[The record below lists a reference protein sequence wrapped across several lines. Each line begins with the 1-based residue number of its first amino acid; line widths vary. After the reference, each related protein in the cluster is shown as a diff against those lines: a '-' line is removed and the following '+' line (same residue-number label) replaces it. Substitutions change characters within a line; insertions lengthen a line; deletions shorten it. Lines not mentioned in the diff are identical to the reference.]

1 MKKKKREEVLCV
13 WARVCVYIVWETETK
28 LSKCGRVRTFI
39 VQQTDGTKYA
49 AFVVS

>member
-1 MKKKKREEVLCV
+1 M
-13 WARVCVYIVWETETK
+13 CVYIVRETEIK